1 MIDNQLLTK
10 FDGLTFADIEASCKT
25 CTACE
30 LHKGRT
36 QSVFGSGSTKSK
48 IMIIGEGPGQEEDEQ
63 GLPFVGRSGKLLTKI
78 LEAVGIDRE
87 KDVYIANTVKCRP
100 PNNRTPSKE
109 EIETCKDY
117 LVSQMLHI
125 QPRILILLGTPAI
138 QTVLNTKT
146 PITQLRGKWVKKPV
160 AYMEDLLYIMPMFH
174 PAYLLRNP
182 SKEVGAP
189 KWLTWQDI
197 QEVKTALNYFEMI

>member
-1 MIDNQLLTK
+1 MITDKLESSYQDLELDEVAGICEN
-10 FDGLTFADIEASCKT
+10 CK
-25 CTACE
+25 ACE
-30 LHKGRT
+30 LHLGRT
-36 QSVFGSGSTKSK
+36 NSVFGSGSKTSK

-63 GLPFVGRSGKLLTKI
+63 GIPFVGRSGKLLTKI
-78 LEAVGIDRE
+78 LEAVGIDRD

-100 PNNRTPSKE
+100 PNNRTPTKS
-109 EIETCKDY
+109 EIETCKDF
-117 LVSQMLHI
+117 LIAQILHI
-125 QPRILILLGTPAI
+125 KPRILMLMGTPAI
-138 QTVLNTKT
+138 QTVLEIKE
-146 PITQLRGKWVKKPV
+146 PITKIRGQWVKKPV
-160 AYMEDLLYIMPMFH
+160 NYMEDLLYIMPMFH